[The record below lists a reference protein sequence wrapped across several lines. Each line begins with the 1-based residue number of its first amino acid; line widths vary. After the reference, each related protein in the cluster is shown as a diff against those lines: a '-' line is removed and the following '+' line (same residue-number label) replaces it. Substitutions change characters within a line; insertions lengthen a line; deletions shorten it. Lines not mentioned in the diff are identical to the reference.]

1 MKRILLVA
9 PLQLKFELT
18 QDDSYLRVPLIRA
31 KSFLVPLHIAT
42 IAALTPDEYEV
53 ELWDES
59 VQGHMKEE
67 SVMKEYD
74 LVGITGYTAH
84 LPRAK
89 EIARLFRKRGVPVA
103 IGGAGISTMPKRH
116 REAFD
121 IVFLGEAE
129 LTWPRFLKD
138 WKAGNHRRVYRQV
151 TSVDLSLSPVPR
163 WNNLVDQMHNYLL
176 GGVQTSR
183 GCPYD
188 CDFCDVSYLFG
199 RRFRHKPIEKVL
211 EEISAL
217 EGLGV
222 RNVVFCDDNFVGN
235 PRYTKRLLREVIS
248 LNSSFRRPLG
258 FTTEA
263 SIDIAGDAEMLEMM
277 ADANFLQLF
286 IGIESPNRESLK
298 EANKIQNLRA
308 NLIADIKKIQSY
320 GISVRGSLIV
330 GFDHDDE
337 RIFDQHFRFV
347 QDSGVV
353 VPSIRV
359 LMAPPGTRL
368 WKRLLKEGRILK
380 TETEG
385 RFFGNP
391 GTTNIIPKKMART
404 ELYFAYLKLIE
415 KVYDWQNFSSRM
427 KVFISNIKRRPKVP
441 RQASQW
447 KRLLP
452 FSYFIFSSLDYRAK
466 KAVLGIV
473 WHTLMRA
480 PYMLPRVVGV
490 VVRQYGYAVRPKL
503 RAAIQ
508 EQIELE
514 RSGELNLEV
523 EKPYDLVPDFF
534 REHYEAMF
542 PKVLQ
547 EVLENLTDETRRE
560 ETLIQIF
567 AEFLSHERQGF
578 GFFSD
583 EESEEL
589 MGVTRRIIVENN
601 KAFGGGKDSLSS
613 GHVFPKSE
621 MLHLSSQIL
630 KAVEQELSIA
640 EV

>member
-9 PLQLKFELT
+9 PLPLKFELT

-31 KSFLVPLHIAT
+31 KSFMVPLHIAT

-53 ELWDES
+53 DLWDES
-59 VQGHMKEE
+59 VQGRMKEE
-67 SVMKEYD
+67 SVVKDYD

-89 EIARLFRKRGVPVA
+89 EIAQLFRKAGVPVA
-103 IGGAGISTMPKRH
+103 IGGAGISTIPKRH
-116 REAFD
+116 RDAFD
-121 IVFLGEAE
+121 IIFLGEAE
-129 LTWPRFLKD
+129 LTWPRFLSE
-138 WKAGNHRRVYRQV
+138 WKEGNHRRVYRQV

-163 WNNLVDQMHNYLL
+163 WNNLVAQIHNYLL

-222 RNVVFCDDNFVGN
+222 RNIVFCDDNFVGN
-235 PRYTKRLLREVIS
+235 PGYTKRLLREVIS
-248 LNSSFRRPLG
+248 LNNSFRRPLG

-263 SIDIAGDAEMLEMM
+263 SIDVAGDEEMLELL
-277 ADANFLQLF
+277 ADANVVQLF

-308 NLIADIKKIQSY
+308 DLIADIKKIQSY

-337 RIFDQHFRFV
+337 GIFDQHFQFV
-347 QDSGVV
+347 QESGVA

-404 ELYFAYLKLIE
+404 ELHSAYLKLIE
-415 KVYDWQNFSSRM
+415 RVYDWQNFSTRM
-427 KVFISNIKRRPKVP
+427 KVFLSNIQRRPRVP
-441 RQASQW
+441 RQAGQW
-447 KRLLP
+447 KRLVP
-452 FSYFIFSSLDYRAK
+452 FIYFIFSSLDYRARR
-466 KAVLGIV
+466 AVLGIV
-473 WHTLMRA
+473 WHTFMRA
-480 PYMLPRVVGV
+480 PYMLPRVIGV
-490 VVRQYGYAVRPKL
+490 IVRQFGYAVRPKL
-503 RAAIQ
+503 REAIQ

-514 RSGELNLEV
+514 RAGALSLEL
-523 EKPYDLVPDFF
+523 EKPYCLVPDFF
-534 REHYEAMF
+534 KEHYEAIF
-542 PKVLQ
+542 PEVHQ
-547 EVLENLTDETRRE
+547 EVSKNLVDQSRTE
-560 ETLIQIF
+560 ETLIEIF
-567 AEFLSHERQGF
+567 TEFLSHRRQSF
-578 GFFSD
+578 ASFSAEQRED
-583 EESEEL
+583 L
-589 MGVTRRIIVENN
+589 VGLTKAIIAEKNRTLGAGN
-601 KAFGGGKDSLSS
+601 GLPSS
-613 GHVFPKSE
+613 GYVFPKSE
-621 MLHLSSQIL
+621 RLHLSSQIL

-640 EV
+640 EI

>member
-9 PLQLKFELT
+9 PLPLKFELT
-18 QDDSYLRVPLIRA
+18 QDDSYIRVPLIRA
-31 KSFLVPLHIAT
+31 KSFMVPLHIAT
-42 IAALTPDEYEV
+42 IAALTPDDYEV

-59 VQGHMKEE
+59 VQGRMKEE
-67 SVMKEYD
+67 SVVKDYD
-74 LVGITGYTAH
+74 LVGISGYTAH

-89 EIARLFRKRGVPVA
+89 EISHLFRKRSVPVA

-116 REAFD
+116 RDAFD

-129 LTWPRFLKD
+129 ETWPRFLSE
-138 WKAGNHRRVYRQV
+138 WKEGSPSKVYRQV
-151 TSVDLSLSPVPR
+151 TSVDLGLSPVPR
-163 WNNLVDQMHNYLL
+163 WNNLVDQMHSYLL

-217 EGLGV
+217 EALGV
-222 RNVVFCDDNFVGN
+222 RNIVFCDDNFVGN
-235 PRYTKRLLREVIS
+235 PGYAKRLLREVIS
-248 LNSSFRRPLG
+248 LNNSFRRPLG

-263 SIDIAGDAEMLEMM
+263 SIDIAGDAEMLELL

-298 EANKIQNLRA
+298 EANKIQNLRGD
-308 NLIADIKKIQSY
+308 LIGDIKRIQSY
-320 GISVRGSLIV
+320 GMSVRGSLIV

-337 RIFDQHFRFV
+337 SVFDQHFQFV
-347 QDSGVV
+347 QESGVA

-391 GTTNIIPKKMART
+391 GTTNIIPRKMART
-404 ELYFAYLKLIE
+404 ELYLAYLKLIE
-415 KVYDWQNFSSRM
+415 RVYDWQNFSIRM
-427 KVFISNIKRRPKVP
+427 KAFISNIQRRPRVP

-447 KRLLP
+447 KRLVP
-452 FSYFIFSSLDYRAK
+452 FVAFLFSSFDDRAR

-473 WHTLMRA
+473 WHALLRA
-480 PYMLPRVVGV
+480 PYMVPRVIGV
-490 VVRQYGYAVRPKL
+490 ILRQYGYAVRPKL
-503 RAAIQ
+503 REAIR
-508 EQIELE
+508 EQMELE
-514 RSGELNLEV
+514 RSGALRLELEN
-523 EKPYDLVPDFF
+523 PDDLVSDSF
-534 REHYEAMF
+534 RDYYPTIF
-542 PKVLQ
+542 PQVYQ
-547 EVLENLTDETRRE
+547 EVVKNLVDPSLTE
-560 ETLIQIF
+560 EMLIEIF
-567 AEFLSHERQGF
+567 TKFLSHPRPGVASFADVQT
-578 GFFSD
+578 
-583 EESEEL
+583 EEL
-589 MGVTRRIIVENN
+589 LKQAKMLVAEKNR
-601 KAFGGGKDSLSS
+601 SLRVGNELRSS
-613 GHVFPKSE
+613 DPVLPTSE
-621 MLHLSSQIL
+621 RLHLSTQIL
-630 KAVEQELSIA
+630 KAVEQELPVS
-640 EV
+640 EN